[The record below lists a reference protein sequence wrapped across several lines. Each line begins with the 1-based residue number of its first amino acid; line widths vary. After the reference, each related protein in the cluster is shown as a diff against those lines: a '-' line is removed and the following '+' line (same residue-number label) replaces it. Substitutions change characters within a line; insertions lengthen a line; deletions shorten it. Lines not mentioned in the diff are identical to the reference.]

1 MESKSKSFV
10 VTVTPVIESSDL
22 TIQSNPAKTEKE
34 IQTPEK
40 PDQRLVPS
48 KTAKISPA
56 VLLKLNTLKPFIQE
70 QEGMDKTSINNIV
83 DMLVENYVDTYLAN
97 RHSKAYKDMYK
108 GYGNDSGYEGPLWG
122 LITNLKRTLFKFF

>member
-1 MESKSKSFV
+1 LENKSKSFL
-10 VTVTPVIESSDL
+10 VTVTPITDSSSL
-22 TIQSNPAKTEKE
+22 TIQSDQTNTEKE

-70 QEGMDKTSINNIV
+70 KEGMDKTSINNIV
-83 DMLVENYVDTYLAN
+83 DMLIENYVDTKLAN

-108 GYGNDSGYEGPLWG
+108 RLYEVLE
-122 LITNLKRTLFKFF
+122 NK

>member
-1 MESKSKSFV
+1 MEKKSQSFV
-10 VTVTPVIESSDL
+10 VTVTPIEESSSL
-22 TIQSNPAKTEKE
+22 TIQSDQTNMKKE

-70 QEGMDKTSINNIV
+70 QEGMDKTSINNII
-83 DMLVENYVDTYLAN
+83 DMLVEHYVDAN
-97 RHSKAYKDMYK
+97 LKDRHSKAYKDMYK
-108 GYGNDSGYEGPLWG
+108 RLYEVLE
-122 LITNLKRTLFKFF
+122 NK

>member
-10 VTVTPVIESSDL
+10 VTVTPITEASDL
-22 TIQSNPAKTEKE
+22 TDQLNPVNTEKE

-48 KTAKISPA
+48 KTAKLSPA

-70 QEGMDKTSINNIV
+70 QEGMDKTSINNII
-83 DMLVENYVDTYLAN
+83 DMLVEHYVDSQLVK

-108 GYGNDSGYEGPLWG
+108 RLYE
-122 LITNLKRTLFKFF
+122 TLDNK

>member
-1 MESKSKSFV
+1 MENKSKSFV
-10 VTVTPVIESSDL
+10 VTVTPITESSDL
-22 TIQSNPAKTEKE
+22 TIQSSQTNTEKE

-70 QEGMDKTSINNIV
+70 QEGMDKTSINNII
-83 DMLVENYVDTYLAN
+83 DMLVEHYVDTNLQN
-97 RHSKAYKDMYK
+97 RHSKGYKDMY
-108 GYGNDSGYEGPLWG
+108 NRLYEMLE
-122 LITNLKRTLFKFF
+122 N

>member
-1 MESKSKSFV
+1 MENKSKSFV
-10 VTVTPVIESSDL
+10 VTVTPITESSDL
-22 TIQSNPAKTEKE
+22 TIQNDQTNTEKE

-70 QEGMDKTSINNIV
+70 QESMDKTSINNII
-83 DMLVENYVDTYLAN
+83 DILVEHYVASQLVS

-108 GYGNDSGYEGPLWG
+108 RLYE
-122 LITNLKRTLFKFF
+122 TLENK

>member
-1 MESKSKSFV
+1 MENKNNSFV
-10 VTVTPVIESSDL
+10 VTVTPITESSSL
-22 TIQSNPAKTEKE
+22 TIQSDQTNTEKE

-83 DMLVENYVDTYLAN
+83 DMLIENYVDTKLAN

-108 GYGNDSGYEGPLWG
+108 RLYEVLE
-122 LITNLKRTLFKFF
+122 NK

>member
-1 MESKSKSFV
+1 MENKSKSFV
-10 VTVTPVIESSDL
+10 VTVTPIEESSSL
-22 TIQSNPAKTEKE
+22 TIQSDQTSTKKE

-70 QEGMDKTSINNIV
+70 QESMDKTSINNIINI
-83 DMLVENYVDTYLAN
+83 LVESYVDTQLVN
-97 RHSKAYKDMYK
+97 RHSKAYKEMYK
-108 GYGNDSGYEGPLWG
+108 RLYEALE
-122 LITNLKRTLFKFF
+122 NE

>member
-10 VTVTPVIESSDL
+10 VTVTPITESSDL
-22 TIQSNPAKTEKE
+22 TTQLDHANAEKE

-70 QEGMDKTSINNIV
+70 QEGMDKTSINNII
-83 DMLVENYVDTYLAN
+83 DMLVESYVDANLQN
-97 RHSKAYKDMYK
+97 RHSKAYRDMYK
-108 GYGNDSGYEGPLWG
+108 RLYEVLD
-122 LITNLKRTLFKFF
+122 NK

>member
-1 MESKSKSFV
+1 MNQYVDNEI
-10 VTVTPVIESSDL
+10 TPITDSSNP
-22 TIQSNPAKTEKE
+22 TIQNDQTNTKKE

-83 DMLVENYVDTYLAN
+83 DMLIENYVDTKLVN

-108 GYGNDSGYEGPLWG
+108 RLYEVLE
-122 LITNLKRTLFKFF
+122 NK

>member
-1 MESKSKSFV
+1 MVPLGNKSKSFI
-10 VTVTPVIESSDL
+10 VTVTPITESADLNIENAQ
-22 TIQSNPAKTEKE
+22 TKTEKE

-40 PDQRLVPS
+40 PDRRLVPS

-70 QEGMDKTSINNIV
+70 RESMDKTSINNII
-83 DMLVENYVDTYLAN
+83 DILVESYVDSQLVN

-108 GYGNDSGYEGPLWG
+108 RLYE
-122 LITNLKRTLFKFF
+122 TLENK

>member
-1 MESKSKSFV
+1 MDNKSKSFV
-10 VTVTPVIESSDL
+10 VTVTPITESTDL
-22 TIQSNPAKTEKE
+22 TIQNDQTNTEKE
-34 IQTPEK
+34 IQTSEK

-70 QEGMDKTSINNIV
+70 QEGLDKTSINNVI
-83 DMLVENYVDTYLAN
+83 DMLVESYVDTQLVN

-108 GYGNDSGYEGPLWG
+108 RLYE
-122 LITNLKRTLFKFF
+122 TLENK

>member
-1 MESKSKSFV
+1 MVPLDKKSKSFI
-10 VTVTPVIESSDL
+10 VTVTPITESTDS
-22 TIQSNPAKTEKE
+22 TIQNDQTSTEKE

-70 QEGMDKTSINNIV
+70 QEGMDKTSINNII
-83 DMLVENYVDTYLAN
+83 DMLVENYVDANLKN
-97 RHSKAYKDMYK
+97 RHSEAYKDMYK
-108 GYGNDSGYEGPLWG
+108 RLYE
-122 LITNLKRTLFKFF
+122 TLENK

>member
-1 MESKSKSFV
+1 MENKSKSFV
-10 VTVTPVIESSDL
+10 VTVTPITEASDL
-22 TIQSNPAKTEKE
+22 TDQLNPVNTEKE

-70 QEGMDKTSINNIV
+70 QEAMEKTSINNII
-83 DMLVENYVDTYLAN
+83 DMLVESYIDANLQN
-97 RHSKAYKDMYK
+97 RHSKAYRDMYK
-108 GYGNDSGYEGPLWG
+108 RLYEMLED
-122 LITNLKRTLFKFF
+122 K

>member
-1 MESKSKSFV
+1 MENKSKSYV
-10 VTVTPVIESSDL
+10 VTVTPIEESSDL
-22 TIQSNPAKTEKE
+22 TIQNDQTNMDKE
-34 IQTPEK
+34 ILTPKK

-70 QEGMDKTSINNIV
+70 RESMDKTSINNII
-83 DMLVENYVDTYLAN
+83 DILVESYVDTQLAN

-108 GYGNDSGYEGPLWG
+108 RLYE
-122 LITNLKRTLFKFF
+122 TLENK

>member
-1 MESKSKSFV
+1 MENKSKSFV
-10 VTVTPVIESSDL
+10 VTVTPITESSDL
-22 TIQSNPAKTEKE
+22 NTQLDHANMEKE

-70 QEGMDKTSINNIV
+70 QEGMDKTSINNIIN
-83 DMLVENYVDTYLAN
+83 MLVENYVDTHLAN

-108 GYGNDSGYEGPLWG
+108 RLYEMLE
-122 LITNLKRTLFKFF
+122 NE